1 MSGGLFVPGQFLK
14 ILALGADAVAIDSA
28 ILFAVTDTQ
37 ALHAVPF
44 EPPTQAAWY
53 QGKYKDEFNI
63 ENGVMMAKNFLISSA
78 EEIKMGL
85 RAMGKRS
92 LQELSKRDLISYDER
107 IARLTGI
114 PFSFHSS
121 DAIEPN
127 Q

>member
-1 MSGGLFVPGQFLK
+1 M
-14 ILALGADAVAIDSA
+14 GADAVAIDSA

-63 ENGVMMAKNFLISSA
+63 ENGVMTVENFLTSSA

-85 RAMGKRS
+85 RAMGKCS